1 MPIVVIRQSIARRNS
16 WIFFIFTTENKK
28 KKIVQVIIITFY
40 CYSVLCRSCV
50 PHYPLMQSE
59 INDCWI
65 KFKLIALAPYK
76 SKVARDIK

>member
-16 WIFFIFTTENKK
+16 WIFFIFTTENK